1 MADNTILAFNCLNPD
16 CKKPIKLHRPKKA
29 GIYGVKCPY
38 CGHQAKIKLPG
49 ENQIHPEAQFQKP
62 ASESASTSV
71 PDNSSK
77 ARIAVDEDFI
87 VGTKYK
93 FNCPH
98 CKKQEIA
105 FNSQKAGHKEFA
117 CPLCH
122 GKLTVDVR
130 DKTKVLD
137 LDSETIQFLKGKLVL
152 VKRGWINKDYP
163 LLAGKTTVGRDDA
176 AAPSDISI
184 KGDSSMSRR
193 SIEILVQHSEKG
205 YTFKLTVLNATNPVL
220 HNNKPLMKGESVS
233 LNFGDTILLGK
244 TKFRFEKDK

>member
-1 MADNTILAFNCLNPD
+1 MADNTILAFNCLNPN
-16 CKKPIKLHRPKKA
+16 CKKPIKLRRPQKT
-29 GIYGVKCPY
+29 GIYGVKCPH
-38 CGHQAKIKLPG
+38 CGYQAKIKLPG
-49 ENQIHPEAQFQKP
+49 EDKIHIENQSQRPTIL
-62 ASESASTSV
+62 V

-77 ARIAVDEDFI
+77 ARITVEDGFI
-87 VGTKYK
+87 VGYEYK
-93 FNCPH
+93 FGCPH

-122 GKLTVDVR
+122 GQLAVDVR

-152 VKRGWINKDYP
+152 VRRGWINKDYP
-163 LLAGKTTVGRDDA
+163 LLAGKTIVGRDDET
-176 AAPSDISI
+176 APSDISI

-193 SIEILVQHSEKG
+193 SIEILVQQSEKG
-205 YTFKLTVLNATNPVL
+205 YTFKLTVLNVTNPVL

>member
-1 MADNTILAFNCLNPD
+1 MAENTILAFNCLNPE
-16 CKKPIKLHRPKKA
+16 CKKSIKLRRPQKT
-29 GIYGVKCPY
+29 GIYGVKCPH

-49 ENQIHPEAQFQKP
+49 EDQIQPDSQPQKP
-62 ASESASTSV
+62 APESASTTI

-77 ARIAVDEDFI
+77 DRITIDEDFI
-87 VGTKYK
+87 VGTEYK
-93 FNCPH
+93 FDCPH

-122 GKLTVDVR
+122 GKLAVDVR

-137 LDSETIQFLKGKLVL
+137 LDSETIQLLKGKLVL
-152 VKRGWINKDYP
+152 IKRGWLNKDYP
-163 LLAGKTTVGRDDA
+163 LLAGKTVVGRDDET
-176 AAPSDISI
+176 APSDISI

-193 SIEILVQHSEKG
+193 SIEILVQQSEKG

-220 HNNKPLMKGESVS
+220 HNNKPLMKGESIS